1 MTTVN
6 PDLIRHIITEEEIPL
21 RCRSFKPTTV
31 EAIFRY
37 GAVVGSVVEQHEQL
51 PRGMDRARQL
61 IVRAR
66 QKGAALAS
74 GTTIVAARMTD
85 SKGRFRRAWHAPAG
99 GLWLTVVLADTLLPD
114 FSRLYPLAA
123 GIACCETLR
132 VHNLQAS
139 IKWVNDIHIRTKK
152 IAGIL
157 AETESDPAGGETYVL
172 LGIGINVNNT
182 DFPADLE
189 NTATSMQAEL
199 GAAVDITTVTARLLA
214 KLSWSIGL
222 LCYEEERFLR
232 HRGLSSEQ
240 TVPNNLLLD
249 QWRHLSDI
257 AGRRVLFGYDVQ
269 KHPLFEAVVRGL
281 DNTGALLLRLPD
293 GKTVVENSGEILY
306 LD

>member
-1 MTTVN
+1 MMGVH
-6 PDLIRHIITEEEIPL
+6 PDLIRRIITEEEIPL
-21 RCRSFKPTTV
+21 RCRSFKPATV

-37 GAVVGSVVEQHEQL
+37 GAVVGSVVEQHKQL

-61 IVRAR
+61 IAGAR
-66 QKGAALAS
+66 QKGAVLAS

-85 SKGRFRRAWHAPAG
+85 SKGRFRRTWHAPAG

-132 VHNLQAS
+132 VHSLQAS
-139 IKWVNDIHIRTKK
+139 IKWVNDIHVRTKK

-157 AETESDPAGGETYVL
+157 AETENDPAGDETYVL

-182 DFPADLE
+182 AFPADLE

-199 GAAVDITTVTARLLA
+199 GAPVDITTLAARLLA

-232 HRGLSSEQ
+232 HQGLSSEQ
-240 TVPNNLLLD
+240 TLPNNLLLD
-249 QWRHLSDI
+249 QWRRLSDI

-269 KHPLFEAVVRGL
+269 KSPLFEAVVQGL
-281 DNTGALLLRLPD
+281 DNSGALLLKLPD

>member
-1 MTTVN
+1 MMGVR
-6 PDLIRHIITEEEIPL
+6 PDLIRRIITEEEIPL
-21 RCRSFKPTTV
+21 RCRSFKPVTV

-37 GAVVGSVVEQHEQL
+37 GAVVGSVVEQHKQL

-61 IVRAR
+61 IAGAR
-66 QKGAALAS
+66 QKGIALAS
-74 GTTIVAARMTD
+74 GTTIVAARMTN

-132 VHNLQAS
+132 DHNLQAS
-139 IKWVNDIHIRTKK
+139 IKWVNDIHVGMKK

-157 AETESDPAGGETYVL
+157 AETENDPAGGDTYVL

-182 DFPADLE
+182 VFPADLE
-189 NTATSMQAEL
+189 KTATSMRTEL
-199 GAAVDITTVTARLLA
+199 GAAVDITILAARLLA

-232 HRGLSSEQ
+232 HQGLSPEQ
-240 TVPNNLLLD
+240 TLPNNLLLD
-249 QWRHLSDI
+249 QWCRLSDI

-269 KHPLFEAVVRGL
+269 ENPLFEAVVQGL
-281 DNTGALLLRLPD
+281 DNSGALLLKLPD